1 MNPSPKQ
8 FFSQIFVVPK
18 NKKDGTDRFKSKS
31 SKQICKMS
39 GFQDGR
45 ATADQ
50 GSFAKRGLDGNS
62 RPQNAYL
69 CIPISAAQWNLLRF
83 KWQDQTYEFCC
94 LLFRLNSV
102 SRVFTEVLK
111 PILAL
116 IQQRQ
121 FRIITYLDHMVLMA
135 QSPQELISQLQ
146 ILLQILHLL
155 GFRINWK
162 AHSARGDSA
171 TMAFN
176 KGVTIENI
184 LKAADWTTDS
194 TFLLPTK

>member
-1 MNPSPKQ
+1 M
-8 FFSQIFVVPK
+8 
-18 NKKDGTDRFKSKS
+18 
-31 SKQICKMS
+31 
-39 GFQDGR
+39 
-45 ATADQ
+45 
-50 GSFAKRGLDGNS
+50 
-62 RPQNAYL
+62 
-69 CIPISAAQWNLLRF
+69 
-83 KWQDQTYEFCC
+83 
-94 LLFRLNSV
+94 

-111 PILAL
+111 PILDL

-121 FRIITYLDHMVLMA
+121 FRIVTYLNNMVSMA

-171 TMAFN
+171 TMTFN